1 MVLYIIEYRV
11 LIQNIVQYIALRQL
25 LDKEA
30 SSSDKSHMLFVLMIL
45 KCFTSAASG
54 RMKSSAC
61 CKDTCK
67 LCFP

>member
-30 SSSDKSHMLFVLMIL
+30 SSSDKSHMVFVLMI
-45 KCFTSAASG
+45 
-54 RMKSSAC
+54 
-61 CKDTCK
+61 
-67 LCFP
+67 